1 MRRLVFALAVP
12 FIALATV
19 AVALGAVE
27 DRVGIRING
36 GNDTAKYSPSLMVR
50 VLSPPDYRRGC
61 CYDSNGGEW
70 LGPRYQ
76 ATGLATLG
84 ADASIDWAL
93 RVHPNEP
100 DTRKAIIA
108 KLVHNW
114 PVTQEG
120 SREVEHFVGGR
131 PAGTIPATWLLTRST
146 FYGTDD
152 AAYESA
158 VGFQLCGNVAVV
170 RFGLL
175 KPSGD
180 SAGGTMGYG
189 EFKINGQNPT
199 DWNRQQALTALEGV
213 RLEGNLP
220 TGRVSAKATGRRVSG
235 RVTDCQSHAV
245 AGAKV
250 ELQKRVGRRWARV
263 AGATSSATG
272 AFTLRARGAGTHRV
286 VSGSRASGS
295 FRVR

>member
-1 MRRLVFALAVP
+1 MRRLAFALAVP
-12 FIALATV
+12 LIALATV
-19 AVALGAVE
+19 AVALAAVE
-27 DRVGIRING
+27 DRVGVRING
-36 GNDTAKYSPSLMVR
+36 GNQTAKYSPSLMVR

-61 CYDSNGGEW
+61 CYDSDGGEW

-76 ATGLATLG
+76 ATGLASLG

-93 RVHPNEP
+93 RVHPTEP

-108 KLVHNW
+108 KLVHDW

-120 SREVEHFVGGR
+120 SREVEHFVGRR
-131 PAGTIPATWLLTRST
+131 PAGTIPATWVLTRST
-146 FYGTDD
+146 FYGADD

-158 VGFQLCGNVAVV
+158 IGFQICGNVAVV

-180 SAGGTMGYG
+180 SAGGSMGYG
-189 EFKINGQNPT
+189 DYLINGQKPT
-199 DWNRQQALTALEGV
+199 DWNKQQALVALDGV

-220 TGRVSAKATGRRVSG
+220 TGRVSARASGRRVSG

-245 AGAKV
+245 AGSRV

-272 AFTLRARGAGTHRV
+272 AFTLRARGAGLHRV
-286 VSGSRASGS
+286 VSGSRTSAT
-295 FRVR
+295 VRTR